1 MIEFITYLGQ
11 SALCLVALYLIYKAT
26 MSYETLHR
34 LNRVTL
40 LAIVILAAV
49 LPLCRIEIVREIAV
63 MPTPIVNDMGAATV
77 AVVADSTDT
86 INFRSIAEYVLV
98 VLFLSGTALMVV
110 RLVLSWLSVVR
121 IVRSGKREELG
132 EGMRLTVVEK
142 LGSPFSWFSYIVV
155 ARSDMAEHRDM
166 ILEHEMAHVRL
177 RHSWDVLFVDL
188 ALILWWFNPAMWL
201 LRRELQSLH
210 EYQADDAVLNRG
222 IDAKTYQL
230 LLIKRAVGSRLHSV
244 ANCLNHSNLKNRITM
259 MCRKQSSKWQSA
271 KLLFV
276 LPMVAISLSAFATTV
291 YVETKSD
298 DKVIEKN
305 DKNKNWKKAVI
316 EIAGSKILLND
327 KQVTPEEL
335 DACIE
340 EYILQTLIYNAND
353 AESVKTYESIY
364 YILKKNRAIDQIYP
378 NGERPIPTIY
388 LNGDKIY
395 LNDKEVS
402 YEELATYLESNKTLL
417 NIKVAN
423 HESKENLAKVRELAR
438 QYQILTINYEQEQ
451 EDVKKMQVFVQQLK
465 DLESTKQD
473 FDKMKAEYEA
483 ARNEILAHKDKYAQ
497 YEKQYA
503 ETMKQ
508 FAEFEQ
514 YLKEAESE
522 IAKNKASLEEQINK
536 AQTLQQQ
543 DELAYV
549 KVEKMPTFQGGDLH
563 KFRDWIQANM
573 NYPAEAMAERLQ
585 GRVIFSF
592 VVEKDASVS
601 SFDVLQTPSKVLADE
616 VKRVFKTAPNDWVAG
631 EQNGK
636 KVRVKF
642 TVPIVFALNP
652 SPFESSEAKK

>member
-1 MIEFITYLGQ
+1 M
-11 SALCLVALYLIYKAT
+11 
-26 MSYETLHR
+26 
-34 LNRVTL
+34 
-40 LAIVILAAV
+40 
-49 LPLCRIEIVREIAV
+49 
-63 MPTPIVNDMGAATV
+63 
-77 AVVADSTDT
+77 
-86 INFRSIAEYVLV
+86 
-98 VLFLSGTALMVV
+98 
-110 RLVLSWLSVVR
+110 
-121 IVRSGKREELG
+121 
-132 EGMRLTVVEK
+132 
-142 LGSPFSWFSYIVV
+142 
-155 ARSDMAEHRDM
+155 
-166 ILEHEMAHVRL
+166 
-177 RHSWDVLFVDL
+177 
-188 ALILWWFNPAMWL
+188 
-201 LRRELQSLH
+201 
-210 EYQADDAVLNRG
+210 
-222 IDAKTYQL
+222 
-230 LLIKRAVGSRLHSV
+230 
-244 ANCLNHSNLKNRITM
+244 
-259 MCRKQSSKWQSA
+259 
-271 KLLFV
+271 
-276 LPMVAISLSAFATTV
+276 
-291 YVETKSD
+291 
-298 DKVIEKN
+298 
-305 DKNKNWKKAVI
+305 
-316 EIAGSKILLND
+316 
-327 KQVTPEEL
+327 
-335 DACIE
+335 
-340 EYILQTLIYNAND
+340 
-353 AESVKTYESIY
+353 
-364 YILKKNRAIDQIYP
+364 
-378 NGERPIPTIY
+378 
-388 LNGDKIY
+388 
-395 LNDKEVS
+395 
-402 YEELATYLESNKTLL
+402 

-536 AQTLQQQ
+536 AQTPQQQ

-573 NYPAEAMAERLQ
+573 KYPAEAVAERLQ

-601 SFDVLQTPSKVLADE
+601 SFDILQTPSKVLADE

-636 KVRVKF
+636 KVSVKF

>member
-63 MPTPIVNDMGAATV
+63 MPTPIVNDMGAAIV

-121 IVRSGKREELG
+121 IVRSGEREELG

-451 EDVKKMQVFVQQLK
+451 EDIKKMQVFVQQLK
-465 DLESTKQD
+465 ELESTKQD

-483 ARNEILAHKDKYAQ
+483 ARNEILAHKDEYAQ

-573 NYPAEAMAERLQ
+573 KYPAEAMAERLQ

-601 SFDVLQTPSKVLADE
+601 SFDILQTPSKVLADE

-652 SPFESSEAKK
+652 SPFENSEEKK